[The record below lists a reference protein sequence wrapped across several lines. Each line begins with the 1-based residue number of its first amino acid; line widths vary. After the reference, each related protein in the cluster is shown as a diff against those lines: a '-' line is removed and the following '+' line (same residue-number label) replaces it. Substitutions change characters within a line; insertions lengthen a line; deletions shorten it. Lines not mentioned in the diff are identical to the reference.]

1 MRSLFQLSK
10 KFFIGVLIF
19 KYNRTKSEGQDDW
32 VRELTVTMTVNF
44 ISPSKQQ
51 ITICI
56 TDPIDPLFLFQV
68 DIGEQEFHFLKQELS
83 LLIEFQ
89 HFPQKF
95 FEMLELC
102 SQNGILM
109 NNSYKENI
117 NESNILNKSVGQ
129 MQSNYVCIL
138 HHNSTSNEAL
148 LIIQEITQFR
158 QLNHLIVRFKSAT
171 DSSLKKYLANL
182 VKEYKSKSENFSRET
197 VRLTENLENNN
208 KELKYLKDEL
218 SNIKTSNFNELE
230 NFKIEH
236 LKELNDTKEKLFE
249 DTKLKLEMKEN
260 EKNSIID
267 ELENKLKED
276 RIKIDSL
283 NQEKLTLEERKIKL
297 EAKERDLE
305 GKNSILQSELKVY
318 KDEVDNLRGTSTSL
332 NQNNYNNEKILAE
345 LRIRN
350 EFLIKQLEEKEKN
363 LVNLTQLV
371 ENLTKQKS
379 EVEDYLKSSKNIN
392 NKLEEKLQASIAEI
406 NKGNEIIQKLQVY
419 YNK

>member
-1 MRSLFQLSK
+1 
-10 KFFIGVLIF
+10 
-19 KYNRTKSEGQDDW
+19 
-32 VRELTVTMTVNF
+32 MTINF

-51 ITICI
+51 ISICI

-102 SQNGILM
+102 SQNGIIM

-117 NESNILNKSVGQ
+117 NESNILNKTIGHI
-129 MQSNYVCIL
+129 QSNYVCIL
-138 HHNSTSNEAL
+138 HHNSNSNEAL

-171 DSSLKKYLANL
+171 DSILKKYLANL
-182 VKEYKSKSENFSRET
+182 VKEYKSKSENFCKESL
-197 VRLTENLENNN
+197 RLAENLESSN
-208 KELKYLKDEL
+208 KEIKYLKDEL
-218 SNIKTSNFNELE
+218 SNIKTSHFNDME

-236 LKELNDTKEKLFE
+236 FKEINGTKEKLFE
-249 DTKLKLEMKEN
+249 DSKLKLEMKEN
-260 EKNSIID
+260 EKNSIIN
-267 ELENKLKED
+267 ELENKSKED
-276 RIKIDSL
+276 RIKIESL
-283 NQEKLTLEERKIKL
+283 NQEKLILEDQKIKL

-318 KDEVDNLRGTSTSL
+318 KDEVENLRGASTSL

-350 EFLIKQLEEKEKN
+350 EFLIKQSEEKEKN
-363 LVNLTQLV
+363 ILNLTQLV

-379 EVEDYLKSSKNIN
+379 ELDDYLKSSKNIN

-406 NKGNEIIQKLQVY
+406 NKGNEIIQKLQVNNNIKFY
-419 YNK
+419 L